1 MRRPRV
7 ILVGAGPG
15 RADLVTVRGREWIE
29 KADVIFYD
37 RLLDPAMLRWA
48 KSSCRKV
55 FVGKERGRHA
65 VEQDKVIRSM
75 IEEATVGRC
84 VVRLKG
90 GDPLIFG
97 RGGEEA
103 LALAEAGVP
112 FEIVPGVTAA
122 LGVAAYAGV
131 PLTHRGISSSV
142 LLLTGQGASGRPH
155 EPTIA
160 VYMPAENLA
169 GVVAGIIE
177 SGRAGRTPALAV
189 QWGTWE
195 KQRSVLSTLKGIVDA
210 VRESGLGSPMLLIVG
225 EVARFHERLDW
236 YEGKPHPGW
245 VPFLLRMAGAR

>member
-1 MRRPRV
+1 V

-75 IEEATVGRC
+75 IEEATRGRC

-90 GDPLIFG
+90 GDPFVFG

-142 LLLTGQGASGRPH
+142 LVLTGQGASGRPH
-155 EPTIA
+155 DPTLV
-160 VYMPAENLA
+160 VYMPAKNLA
-169 GVVAGIIE
+169 GVVAGVIE
-177 SGRAGRTPALAV
+177 SGRAGETPILAV
-189 QWGTWE
+189 QWGTWDR
-195 KQRSVLSTLKGIVDA
+195 QRSVVSTLDGIVEA
-210 VRESGLGSPMLLIVG
+210 VRNAQIGSPMLLIVG
-225 EVARFHERLDW
+225 DVVRFHERLKW
-236 YEGKPHPGW
+236 FEEKSGAGRTPALMHP
-245 VPFLLRMAGAR
+245 AGAR